1 MGKVHVCLDARGV
14 DRKDPEVHFCS
25 SFRSCPFS
33 DLAFLPRIPSSI
45 LSQRDRR
52 EISHTSFSRPSGPLT
67 IAPQRPCSWNNPG
80 KYRAASKCQTLCQGL
95 CTLKQPP
102 GSPIALRGEEAAVL
116 KIRSTSTRL
125 VSCKSGSV
133 SRALGQVPGPD
144 WGTWL
149 FSTNCDEVR
158 QHGHKATK
166 AQIK

>member
-1 MGKVHVCLDARGV
+1 MYVSMPGVWTERTLKYTSALVSAPALSLTQRFSLASRHPYCLKGTDGW
-14 DRKDPEVHFCS
+14 
-25 SFRSCPFS
+25 
-33 DLAFLPRIPSSI
+33 
-45 LSQRDRR
+45 

-67 IAPQRPCSWNNPG
+67 IAPQRPCSWNTPD

-125 VSCKSGSV
+125 ASCKSGSV

-166 AQIK
+166 AQSK